1 MSVTTSGG
9 VRGGVNAAPSAVPP
23 QTRRRSTYKGI
34 SLVLPA
40 SLVIVPFLGVV
51 IGLGLR
57 MSLHGERLNVAG
69 SADNFVGLRN
79 FARAFSDETLRQSIG
94 VTLIYVVV
102 AVAVEMIVGVGIAL
116 LMRRYFPGK
125 GVVRALMLIS
135 MVLTPVVAALTWRL
149 LMDPTSGTLNWLLGT
164 MGLGGNHAFLS
175 DPRTALPAVILVD
188 IWQNTPYVIII
199 VLAGLES
206 LDPAPFEAAS
216 LDGASGWRLLRHITL
231 PMLRPVIAIA
241 MLLRTIDAA
250 KTFAIIQT
258 MTRGGPGTST
268 MAISNYV
275 YRVGFQVFDI
285 GYSTALAIL
294 TSVALVIVIFPA
306 AQKMMGLGKGGA
318 R

>member
-1 MSVTTSGG
+1 MSSRIVSAARGRVADPATGPARNRRRARTRGLTLLIPAAVVIAPFLLVIAGLGVWMSV
-9 VRGGVNAAPSAVPP
+9 
-23 QTRRRSTYKGI
+23 
-34 SLVLPA
+34 
-40 SLVIVPFLGVV
+40 
-51 IGLGLR
+51 
-57 MSLHGERLNVAG
+57 HGERLNVTG
-69 SADNFVGLRN
+69 SADTFVGLDN
-79 FARAFSDETLRQSIG
+79 YVRAFSDATLRQSIL
-94 VTLIYVVV
+94 VTLVYVVA
-102 AVAVEMIVGVGIAL
+102 AVAVEMVVGVGIAL
-116 LMRRYFPGK
+116 LMRRRFPGK
-125 GVVRALMLIS
+125 GIVRALMLIP

-149 LMDPTSGTLNWLLGT
+149 LMDPTSGTLNWILAGL
-164 MGLGGNHAFLS
+164 GLGGDHAFLS

-216 LDGASGWRLLRHITL
+216 LDGAAGWTMLRHMTL

-250 KTFAIIQT
+250 KTFALIQT

-275 YRVGFQVFDI
+275 YRTGFQVFDI
-285 GYSTALAIL
+285 GYSTALALL

-306 AQKMMGLGKGGA
+306 ARRMLGLGKEA
-318 R
+318 S